1 MEVSRKQMFV
11 RFFCCAVVVVS
22 FIFTDDVICK
32 RQKHQYKKLQ
42 GNLDI
47 TKGQETGK
55 MCSL

>member
-1 MEVSRKQMFV
+1 MFV

-32 RQKHQYKKLQ
+32 RQKHQYKKPKLHR
-42 GNLDI
+42 NLDK

-55 MCSL
+55 ICSL